1 MQFVDSV
8 NIRKNIENSVNHPPM
23 TIEKVMEQAKTYLKN
38 ETNLKAIMDAYV
50 LADKQHS
57 GQFRK
62 SGEPYIQHPLEIAYM
77 LAGLNAGPATIC
89 AGLLHDVVE
98 DTDCPIEYIEK
109 TFGVDVARIVDGVT
123 KIGKLKYM
131 TKEKALAKSHQK
143 ILVAMAKDIRV
154 VLVKLV
160 DRVHNMR
167 TLQFQPV
174 EKQKTIAKETIDL
187 YAPLAHRL
195 GMYRIKAELE
205 DLSFRY
211 LEPEMYFE
219 LESKVTA
226 HKEEREEFIYQMQQN
241 LDDLLKEN
249 HLDNYEIKGRVKN
262 IYSVAKKMRDKDK
275 TFEQIYDLLALRI
288 LVPSVEDCYRVL
300 GLVHSKWT
308 PLPMRFKDY
317 IAIPKS
323 NLYQS
328 LHTTILGINGN
339 IYEIQIRTYKMD
351 DVAEMGVAAHWGYK
365 EENKSYS
372 PEKEQAEL
380 SEKLRWY
387 RELLTY
393 AQMGEEEGKDPV
405 KDLKEDLFDASIYV
419 FTPKGDVIDLI
430 NGATPLDFAYRI
442 HTEVGNR
449 TVGAIVNGKI
459 VPLTYKLK
467 TGDVA
472 EIKTNKNFN
481 GPTEAWL
488 KIVKTTHAKHKIIAI
503 LNKRKR
509 DMFIEEGK
517 NKFDEVLKANNNTTK
532 LSDKLIKD
540 NFSKFSINTLEDFY
554 HEIGKGT
561 LSDKGAY
568 NKIFNLDIATDELL
582 IKQYS
587 EAQGRQIKKK
597 ASNNYGIVVDGL
609 NKAQIKIA
617 SCCHPVL
624 GDSIVGYVSKGSG
637 IIVHRYECPN
647 TRNSEQNRFIEV
659 FWDKEACTKTF
670 ETIISIL
677 SYDRRNILT
686 EIINALNS
694 TSISILTI
702 TNNKTKNGELL
713 IKVKLSV
720 KDVDTLENA
729 MVNLKKI
736 SDVYSVE
743 RVIR

>member
-1 MQFVDSV
+1 MQYVDAL
-8 NIRKNIENSVNHPPM
+8 NIRKTIESHNKRIPM
-23 TIEKVMEQAKTYLKN
+23 TIEKVMEQAKTYLHN
-38 ETNLKAIMDAYV
+38 ENNLKAIMDAYI
-50 LADKQHS
+50 LAEKQHK

-77 LAGLNAGPATIC
+77 LASLTAGPATIC

-98 DTDCPIEYIEK
+98 DTDCPIEEIERL
-109 TFGVDVARIVDGVT
+109 FGSDVAKIVDGVT

-131 TKEKALAKSHQK
+131 TKEKALAKDHQK

-174 EKQKTIAKETIDL
+174 EKQKTIAKETLDL

-211 LEPEMYFE
+211 LEPEIYNE
-219 LESKVTA
+219 IEYKVNEHKESK
-226 HKEEREEFIYQMQQN
+226 EEFIMQMQN
-241 LDDLLKEN
+241 KLDEVLKN
-249 HLDNYEIKGRVKN
+249 NNIPNYEIKGRVKN
-262 IYSVAKKMRDKDK
+262 IYSVAKKMHDKGK
-275 TFEQIYDLLALRI
+275 TFEQIYDLLALRV
-288 LVPSVEDCYRVL
+288 LVPSVEDCYHVL
-300 GLVHSKWT
+300 GLVHSQWT

-317 IAIPKS
+317 IATPKP

-328 LHTTILGINGN
+328 LHTTILGVNGN

-351 DVAEMGVAAHWGYK
+351 DIAEMGIAAHWGYK

-393 AQMGEEEGKDPV
+393 AQMGEEEGKDPLQ
-405 KDLKEDLFDASIYV
+405 DIKEDLFQANIYV
-419 FTPKGDVIDLI
+419 FTPRGDVIDMA

-442 HTEVGNR
+442 HTEVGNH

-459 VPLTYKLK
+459 VPLTYKLQ

-472 EIKTNKNFN
+472 EIRTNKNFN

-509 DMFIEEGK
+509 DMFIEDGK
-517 NKFDEVLKANNNTTK
+517 NKFDEILKYYNNDTK
-532 LSDKLIKD
+532 INDKTIKD
-540 NFSKFSINTLEDFY
+540 NFSKFNINNLEDFY
-554 HEIGKGT
+554 YEIGKGT
-561 LSDKGAY
+561 LSEKGAY
-568 NKIFNLDIATDELL
+568 NRIFNTELATDEVL

-587 EAQGRQIKKK
+587 ETEGKKKKQK

-609 NKAQIKIA
+609 NKAQIKLA

-624 GDSIVGYVSKGSG
+624 GDTIVGYVSKGSG

-647 TRNSEQNRFIEV
+647 CKNSEQNRFIEV
-659 FWDKEACTKTF
+659 FWDKEAATKSF
-670 ETIISIL
+670 ETIISVL
-677 SYDRRNILT
+677 AYDRKNILT
-686 EIINALNS
+686 EVINALNS
-694 TSISILTI
+694 TSISISTI
-702 TNNKTKNGELL
+702 TNNKTRTGELL
-713 IKVKLSV
+713 IKVKLNV
-720 KDVDTLENA
+720 KDVETLETA

-736 SDVYSVE
+736 SDVYTVE
-743 RVIR
+743 RVFR